1 MRERFD
7 LLLGRCRQQS
17 KEEAKA
23 SSASPEPTELDVL
36 LEEISEREKL
46 AESTRESCN
55 SKSVET
61 DRKKTEEM
69 RSQAL
74 ERLGETK
81 RKANEDCE
89 RKAKR
94 QQRSGADVTEF
105 PREKSEKELKIRE
118 EELALKAREV
128 ENEKE
133 KQTQMFKNQEAM
145 IANMA

>member
-1 MRERFD
+1 MTCYSEDFDSKVERKQKQVVH
-7 LLLGRCRQQS
+7 LPNQQS
-17 KEEAKA
+17 
-23 SSASPEPTELDVL
+23 SAYCYNKL
-36 LEEISEREKL
+36 LREKL
-46 AESTRESCN
+46 AGLTRESCS

-61 DRKKTEEM
+61 DRKKTEM
-69 RSQAL
+69 CFRAL

-118 EELALKAREV
+118 EELAL
-128 ENEKE
+128 
-133 KQTQMFKNQEAM
+133 
-145 IANMA
+145 

>member
-1 MRERFD
+1 
-7 LLLGRCRQQS
+7 
-17 KEEAKA
+17 
-23 SSASPEPTELDVL
+23 
-36 LEEISEREKL
+36 
-46 AESTRESCN
+46 
-55 SKSVET
+55 
-61 DRKKTEEM
+61 M
-69 RSQAL
+69 RSKAL
-74 ERLGETK
+74 ERLGDTK

-118 EELALKAREV
+118 EELALYAREV

-133 KQTQMFKNQEAM
+133 KQAQMFKTQEAM

>member
-1 MRERFD
+1 M
-7 LLLGRCRQQS
+7 
-17 KEEAKA
+17 
-23 SSASPEPTELDVL
+23 

-61 DRKKTEEM
+61 DRKRTEEM
-69 RSQAL
+69 RSKAL

-94 QQRSGADVTEF
+94 QQRSRAHVTEF
-105 PREKSEKELKIRE
+105 PREKSKRSLRSVKRSS
-118 EELALKAREV
+118 L
-128 ENEKE
+128 
-133 KQTQMFKNQEAM
+133 
-145 IANMA
+145 

>member
-1 MRERFD
+1 
-7 LLLGRCRQQS
+7 
-17 KEEAKA
+17 
-23 SSASPEPTELDVL
+23 
-36 LEEISEREKL
+36 
-46 AESTRESCN
+46 
-55 SKSVET
+55 
-61 DRKKTEEM
+61 M

-118 EELALKAREV
+118 EELVEV
-128 ENEKE
+128 LNVITVLNVIKS
-133 KQTQMFKNQEAM
+133 
-145 IANMA
+145 

>member
-1 MRERFD
+1 
-7 LLLGRCRQQS
+7 
-17 KEEAKA
+17 
-23 SSASPEPTELDVL
+23 
-36 LEEISEREKL
+36 
-46 AESTRESCN
+46 
-55 SKSVET
+55 
-61 DRKKTEEM
+61 M

-118 EELALKAREV
+118 EELTLKAREV
-128 ENEKE
+128 ENENGFFTTTITTNTGYDDVVRKTWG
-133 KQTQMFKNQEAM
+133 KSN
-145 IANMA
+145 N

>member
-1 MRERFD
+1 MRF
-7 LLLGRCRQQS
+7 L
-17 KEEAKA
+17 
-23 SSASPEPTELDVL
+23 
-36 LEEISEREKL
+36 
-46 AESTRESCN
+46 
-55 SKSVET
+55 
-61 DRKKTEEM
+61 
-69 RSQAL
+69 AL

-128 ENEKE
+128 ENGKE
-133 KQTQMFKNQEAM
+133 KQAQMFKTQEAM

>member
-1 MRERFD
+1 
-7 LLLGRCRQQS
+7 
-17 KEEAKA
+17 
-23 SSASPEPTELDVL
+23 
-36 LEEISEREKL
+36 
-46 AESTRESCN
+46 
-55 SKSVET
+55 
-61 DRKKTEEM
+61 M

-81 RKANEDCE
+81 NANEDCE

-118 EELALKAREV
+118 EELTLKAREV

-133 KQTQMFKNQEAM
+133 KEAQMFKNQ
-145 IANMA
+145 

>member
-1 MRERFD
+1 
-7 LLLGRCRQQS
+7 
-17 KEEAKA
+17 
-23 SSASPEPTELDVL
+23 
-36 LEEISEREKL
+36 
-46 AESTRESCN
+46 
-55 SKSVET
+55 
-61 DRKKTEEM
+61 M

-118 EELALKAREV
+118 EELTLYAREV
-128 ENEKE
+128 ENEKK
-133 KQTQMFKNQEAM
+133 KQAQMFKTQEAM
-145 IANMA
+145 IANMVVHDKIRCKHFKWLFCRNNNNKHRL